1 VEIRFAASGAEETRV
16 SLVVEVADV
25 DLVSGR
31 QERVPSDLVAASVL
45 TDSIW
50 RKLKEKVVLVN

>member
-1 VEIRFAASGAEETRV
+1 MEIRFAASGAEETRV

-25 DLVSGR
+25 DLVSGG
-31 QERVPSDLVAASVL
+31 QERVPSDLVAPSVL